1 MQTVVTDAEPDFDV
15 NAFFQTLVPRAFL
28 DILPQIQLWEV
39 DSINKLNIFL
49 SCKEKNSILHFKK
62 W

>member
-1 MQTVVTDAEPDFDV
+1 MTVQLTPLLAVQTVITDVELDFDV

-39 DSINKLNIFL
+39 DSINK
-49 SCKEKNSILHFKK
+49 
-62 W
+62 